1 MIKPPPF
8 QPAPTRPGLSAA
20 QRQLLRHVSRSF
32 DLSIRL
38 LPQALQAP
46 VAIGYLLARATDTV
60 ADTTALP
67 LPERQTLL
75 DAMSQAIANHRIGA
89 ISALSGVPVS
99 TLRVWEV
106 RHGAFTP
113 AKSEGRHRLYSDE
126 DALRASLIRQLT
138 DSGHS
143 ISTLAKLPATQLNEL
158 LHQQRNAG
166 QRSRPAAAPQ
176 SAITV
181 AVVGVGMAARMASG
195 QLGLGLSDKPIQI
208 TEILED
214 LDEAAKA
221 PMSSRPQVLVV
232 RVNSLHVLAG
242 NDIQR
247 LVHAHPFQQA
257 IVLYNF
263 GQEPVIQSMKE
274 CGMIV
279 RREPISDSDLAD
291 LINSVR
297 VVNTESGTAGLT
309 SGMLIPPRKYD
320 DIELMRVAGIS
331 TNVLCECPKHVAE
344 IITQLASFEQYSREC
359 LNTSTEDAHLHSYLS
374 TVSGSARALFESALE
389 MVAKHEG
396 IDLKA
401 SPKNSDFS

>member
-1 MIKPPPF
+1 
-8 QPAPTRPGLSAA
+8 
-20 QRQLLRHVSRSF
+20 
-32 DLSIRL
+32 
-38 LPQALQAP
+38 
-46 VAIGYLLARATDTV
+46 
-60 ADTTALP
+60 
-67 LPERQTLL
+67 
-75 DAMSQAIANHRIGA
+75 MSQAIANHRIGA

-113 AKSEGRHRLYSDE
+113 AKSKGRHRLYSDE

-221 PMSSRPQVLVV
+221 PMPSRPQVLVV

-263 GQEPVIQSMKE
+263 GQEPVIAGLKMAGIK
-274 CGMIV
+274 V
-279 RREPISDSDLAD
+279 RREPISNAELGE
-291 LINSVR
+291 LINSVLWLDHTAEASDVQR
-297 VVNTESGTAGLT
+297 SGLV
-309 SGMLIPPRKYD
+309 PPRKYSD
-320 DIELMRVAGIS
+320 ATLQQVANS
-331 TNVLCECPKHVAE
+331 PNQVLCECPRHVAE
-344 IITQLASFEQYSREC
+344 LISQLASFEQYSQEC
-359 LNTSTEDAHLHSYLS
+359 LNKSAEDAHLHAYLS
-374 TVSGSARALFESALE
+374 SVSGSARALFEKALE
-389 MVAKHEG
+389 MVAQHENITLPQIPSWG
-396 IDLKA
+396 A
-401 SPKNSDFS
+401 QSS

>member
-1 MIKPPPF
+1 
-8 QPAPTRPGLSAA
+8 
-20 QRQLLRHVSRSF
+20 
-32 DLSIRL
+32 
-38 LPQALQAP
+38 
-46 VAIGYLLARATDTV
+46 
-60 ADTTALP
+60 
-67 LPERQTLL
+67 
-75 DAMSQAIANHRIGA
+75 MSQAIANHRIGA

-99 TLRVWEV
+99 TLRVWEL

-166 QRSRPAAAPQ
+166 QRQRLLTAPPPQAAV
-176 SAITV
+176 TV

-195 QLGLGLSDKPIQI
+195 QLTQGLSDKPIQI

-221 PMSSRPQVLVV
+221 PMLSRPQVLLV

-263 GQEPVIQSMKE
+263 GQEPVIAGLKMAGIK
-274 CGMIV
+274 V
-279 RREPISDSDLAD
+279 RREPISNAELGE
-291 LINSVR
+291 LINSVLWLDHTPEASDVQR
-297 VVNTESGTAGLT
+297 SGLV
-309 SGMLIPPRKYD
+309 PPRKYSD
-320 DIELMRVAGIS
+320 ETLQRVANS
-331 TNVLCECPKHVAE
+331 PNQVLCECPRHVAE
-344 IITQLASFEQYSREC
+344 LIAQLASFEQYSQDC
-359 LNTSTEDAHLHSYLS
+359 LNKSAEDAHLHAYLS
-374 TVSGSARALFESALE
+374 SVSGSARALFEKALE
-389 MVAKHEG
+389 MVAQHENITLPQIPSWG
-396 IDLKA
+396 AQA
-401 SPKNSDFS
+401 S

>member
-1 MIKPPPF
+1 
-8 QPAPTRPGLSAA
+8 
-20 QRQLLRHVSRSF
+20 
-32 DLSIRL
+32 
-38 LPQALQAP
+38 
-46 VAIGYLLARATDTV
+46 
-60 ADTTALP
+60 
-67 LPERQTLL
+67 
-75 DAMSQAIANHRIGA
+75 MSQPIANHRIGA

-166 QRSRPAAAPQ
+166 QRSRPQPAAQAP
-176 SAITV
+176 ITV
-181 AVVGVGMAARMASG
+181 AVVGVGMAARVASG
-195 QLGLGLSDKPIQI
+195 QLALALPDKPIQI

-221 PMSSRPQVLVV
+221 PMPSRPQVLLV

-263 GQEPVIQSMKE
+263 GQEPVIAGLKLA
-274 CGMIV
+274 GIKV
-279 RREPISDSDLAD
+279 RREPISNAELAE
-291 LINSVR
+291 LINSVLWLDHNPEASDVQR
-297 VVNTESGTAGLT
+297 TGLV
-309 SGMLIPPRKYD
+309 PPRKYSD
-320 DIELMRVAGIS
+320 ETLHRVANS
-331 TNVLCECPKHVAE
+331 PNQVLCECPRHVAE
-344 IITQLASFEQYSREC
+344 LISQLASFEQYSQEC
-359 LNTSTEDAHLHSYLS
+359 LNKSAEDAHLHAYLS
-374 TVSGSARALFESALE
+374 SVSGSARALFEKALE
-389 MVAKHEG
+389 MVAQHENITLPQIPSWG
-396 IDLKA
+396 TPTA
-401 SPKNSDFS
+401 

>member
-1 MIKPPPF
+1 
-8 QPAPTRPGLSAA
+8 
-20 QRQLLRHVSRSF
+20 
-32 DLSIRL
+32 
-38 LPQALQAP
+38 
-46 VAIGYLLARATDTV
+46 
-60 ADTTALP
+60 
-67 LPERQTLL
+67 
-75 DAMSQAIANHRIGA
+75 MSQAIANHRIGA

-214 LDEAAKA
+214 LD
-221 PMSSRPQVLVV
+221 L
-232 RVNSLHVLAG
+232 SLIH
-242 NDIQR
+242 I
-247 LVHAHPFQQA
+247 
-257 IVLYNF
+257 
-263 GQEPVIQSMKE
+263 
-274 CGMIV
+274 
-279 RREPISDSDLAD
+279 
-291 LINSVR
+291 
-297 VVNTESGTAGLT
+297 
-309 SGMLIPPRKYD
+309 
-320 DIELMRVAGIS
+320 
-331 TNVLCECPKHVAE
+331 
-344 IITQLASFEQYSREC
+344 
-359 LNTSTEDAHLHSYLS
+359 
-374 TVSGSARALFESALE
+374 
-389 MVAKHEG
+389 
-396 IDLKA
+396 
-401 SPKNSDFS
+401 